1 MAFTAAAGR
10 IAAEQVMFYPPG
22 IPILV
27 PGDRVTEDAIHYI
40 RAMQAV
46 GRKVVGPEDASL
58 QTLLVLGKA
67 SPFGGEGGGASCE
80 KGRQV

>member
-1 MAFTAAAGR
+1 
-10 IAAEQVMFYPPG
+10 MFYPPG

-27 PGDRVTEDAIHYI
+27 PGDRVTEDAIRYI

-67 SPFGGEGGGASCE
+67 SPFGGEGSGASCE